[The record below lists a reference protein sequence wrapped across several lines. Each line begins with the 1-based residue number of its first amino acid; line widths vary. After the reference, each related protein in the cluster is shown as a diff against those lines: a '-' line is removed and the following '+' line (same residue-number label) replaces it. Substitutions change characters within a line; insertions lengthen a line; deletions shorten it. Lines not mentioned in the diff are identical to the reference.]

1 MKETYSNFDIQGS
14 TWRLLKT
21 RELILK
27 LSLEDFISMKVFS
40 LSSKEFQWISKEDLI
55 STKHIFRSQFEFL
68 EHSLVI
74 LTLTCLVK
82 SPFCKE
88 ELDRKYY

>member
-1 MKETYSNFDIQGS
+1 
-14 TWRLLKT
+14 
-21 RELILK
+21 
-27 LSLEDFISMKVFS
+27 